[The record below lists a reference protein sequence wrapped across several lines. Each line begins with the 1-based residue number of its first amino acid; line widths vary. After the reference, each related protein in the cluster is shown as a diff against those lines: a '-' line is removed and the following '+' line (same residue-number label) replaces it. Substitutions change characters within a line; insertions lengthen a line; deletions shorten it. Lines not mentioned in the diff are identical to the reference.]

1 MFRLNSRIICGKN
14 LENSI
19 CEREDIKLA
28 NLEKYNEVFKGVFS
42 VEENVLNDNF
52 TFEKIES
59 WDSMAHLSL
68 ISALEDAFEIMLETE
83 DILHFGGYENGK
95 KILSKY
101 GVSF

>member
-1 MFRLNSRIICGKN
+1 MTNI
-14 LENSI
+14 
-19 CEREDIKLA
+19 
-28 NLEKYNEVFKGVFS
+28 EKYNEVFKSIFGV
-42 VEENVLNDNF
+42 EDDALNDSF

-68 ISALEDAFEIMLETE
+68 ISALEDAFEVMFETE
-83 DILHFGGYENGK
+83 DILHFGGYGNGK